1 VRSSENFLAIGKK
14 TYPVALLVC
23 VLLLHMTGLS
33 QCPPNIDFESGTFD
47 GWTCY
52 AGYTAAVNNANE
64 INLSV
69 SPPLIGDR
77 HTMFTSNSGLR
88 DTYGGFSVNCP
99 NGSGHS
105 IRLGND
111 RGGGEAEGISYEFTI
126 PANRTVYSLMYYYA
140 VVFQDPNHL
149 EFQQPRMVV
158 EITNVT
164 DNELIT
170 CSSLTFVPY
179 GANVLPGFFVSSVSG
194 DDGTPIW
201 CKDWSAVTI
210 NLNNHAGKT
219 IRLFFK
225 TADCTFRR
233 HFGYAYIDVNSECSD
248 EFVGASYCRDDSAVN
263 VVGPYGYQKY
273 TWHDAS
279 GQVLGNTQ
287 TLFLAPPP
295 PPGTVLSLDI
305 EPYSGYGCNDILYA
319 RMVDTLSVFARAGP
333 DKLSC
338 NKDPVQLGGL
348 PYPGFVYS
356 WIPTV
361 GLSDPTIS
369 NPIATPDKTTKYVLT
384 SRSLGG
390 GCRTTDT
397 AVITASS
404 VSSNMNLLGKDV
416 FCAGFGDS
424 AVLMVDPSDSIQWYK
439 DNVQIKG
446 AVFDRLKVTQSG
458 SYYAIILSAEG
469 CVINTQKQSILIDK
483 AKPGIAYPVEYA
495 IANYPYRLAA
505 RTFGSSVLW
514 TPATNLDNPA
524 NVLPVFKGASE
535 QTYSIEIKTN
545 TGCVTIDTQQVKLI
559 KGVDIFV
566 PNAFSP
572 NGDGLN
578 EVLRPTLMGV
588 KELEFFRI
596 YNRWGQMMF
605 ETKTKRDG
613 WDGKV
618 NGKPQATGVVVWEAQ
633 ALGVDGKVYAQKG
646 TSVLLR

>member
-1 VRSSENFLAIGKK
+1 LSSIGKK
-14 TYPVALLVC
+14 AYPVALFVC
-23 VLLLHMTGLS
+23 VLLLHLKAMA

-52 AGYTAAVNNANE
+52 TGYTAAVNNANE

-69 SPPLIGDR
+69 SPPILGDR
-77 HTMFTSNSGLR
+77 HTMYSSNSGLL
-88 DTYGGFSVNCP
+88 DPYGGFSVNCP

-111 RGGGEAEGISYEFTI
+111 RGGGEAEGLSYEFTI
-126 PANRTVYSLMYYYA
+126 PADRTVYSLMYYYA

-179 GANVLPGFFVSSVSG
+179 GSNVLPGFFVSSVAG

-263 VVGPYGYQKY
+263 VVGPYGYEKY
-273 TWHDAS
+273 TWHNAS
-279 GQVLGNTQ
+279 GQIIGNTQ
-287 TLFLAPPP
+287 TLFLTPPP
-295 PPGTVLSLDI
+295 PPGTVLTLEI
-305 EPYSGYGCNDILYA
+305 EPYSGYGCNDVLYA
-319 RMVDTLSVFARAGP
+319 RMIDTLNVFARAGP
-333 DKLSC
+333 DRLSC
-338 NKDPVQLGGL
+338 NKDPVQLGTI
-348 PYPGFVYS
+348 PQPGFVYNWS
-356 WIPTV
+356 PAA
-361 GLSDPTIS
+361 GLSDATIS
-369 NPIATPDKTTKYVLT
+369 NPLATPDRTTSYIVT

-404 VSSNMNLLGKDV
+404 VSNKMNLLGKDV

-424 AVLMVDPSDSIQWYK
+424 AVLMVDPSDSIQWYR
-439 DNVQIKG
+439 DNIPIRG
-446 AVFDRLKVTQSG
+446 AVFDRLNVTQSG
-458 SYYAIILSAEG
+458 SYYAIILSTEG
-469 CVINTQKQSILIDK
+469 CVINTQKQLIVIDK
-483 AKPGIAYPVEYA
+483 AKPGITYPVEYA
-495 IANYPYRLAA
+495 VANYPYRLSA
-505 RTFGSSVLW
+505 RTFGSSISWSPGVS
-514 TPATNLDNPA
+514 LDNPST
-524 NVLPVFKGASE
+524 VSPVFKGTSE
-535 QTYSIEIKTN
+535 QTYSIQIKTN
-545 TGCVTIDTQQVKLI
+545 SGCVTIDTQQVKII

-566 PNAFSP
+566 PTAFSP
-572 NGDGLN
+572 NGDGRN

-588 KELEFFRI
+588 KELEFFRVF
-596 YNRWGQMMF
+596 NRWGQLMF

-618 NGKPQATGVVVWEAQ
+618 NGQLQATGVVVWEAQ
-633 ALGVDGKVYAQKG
+633 AVGVDGKTYTQKG